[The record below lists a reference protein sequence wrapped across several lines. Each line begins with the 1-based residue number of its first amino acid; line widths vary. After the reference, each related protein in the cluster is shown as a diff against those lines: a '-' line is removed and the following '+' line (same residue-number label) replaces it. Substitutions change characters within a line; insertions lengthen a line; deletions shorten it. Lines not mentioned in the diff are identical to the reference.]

1 MKRRIATVSI
11 LSICFALLLGVLEVR
26 ADLPWEYPEG
36 GFPCGT
42 MPTDPPV
49 REKGCPTPANS
60 CTPLDPPPT
69 QWYEFC
75 CRETTTHC
83 TQVYYRHQ
91 CCRSGSTYFWGFAFR
106 EDPAEVGTCVHDKC
120 VS

>member
-42 MPTDPPV
+42 MPTDPP
-49 REKGCPTPANS
+49 
-60 CTPLDPPPT
+60 PT

-91 CCRSGSTYFWGFAFR
+91 CCRSGSTYLGFAFR